1 MIAGS
6 TYIVCLMFK
15 KALRGREK
23 HQKKRD
29 GRRSN
34 KKTVAEDP
42 MDNDKE
48 WQEEEVRVG

>member
-1 MIAGS
+1 MMPRS
-6 TYIVCLMFK
+6 TYILFWMQK
-15 KALRGREK
+15 KPSTATGK
-23 HQKKRD
+23 HQKERE
-29 GRRSN
+29 GRRSE